1 MNNNRINFNFPKD
14 YNIVISDYWLLGF
27 IEAEGSFYLDR
38 SKIQPVFIIG
48 LSKVQRLVIERI
60 QEYLENNLGF
70 DKYSM
75 FKLKNSWVI
84 SYIGNEEINNA
95 RLLVRVRII
104 NTNILTNY
112 FIPFFNNL
120 KFITKKKSKDFYDF
134 KIICN
139 AIYNGLYRNE
149 EIKSLI
155 LKLSYTMSN

>member
-14 YNIVISDYWLLGF
+14 YNIIISDYWLLGF
-27 IEAEGSFYLDR
+27 IEAECSFYLNR
-38 SKIQPVFIIG
+38 SKFQPVFIIG

-112 FIPFFNNL
+112 FIPFLNNL
-120 KFITKKKSKDFYDF
+120 KFITKKKV
-134 KIICN
+134 KIFMT
-139 AIYNGLYRNE
+139 
-149 EIKSLI
+149 
-155 LKLSYTMSN
+155 LKLYVILYITDYIEMKKLNH

>member
-60 QEYLENNLGF
+60 QEYLENHWGF

-84 SYIGNEEINNA
+84 TYIGNEEINNA

-112 FIPFFNNL
+112 FIPFLNNL
-120 KFITKKKSKDFYDF
+120 KFITKKKV
-134 KIICN
+134 KIFMT
-139 AIYNGLYRNE
+139 
-149 EIKSLI
+149 
-155 LKLSYTMSN
+155 LKLYVILYITDYIEMKKLNH